1 MRRTTG
7 SMRVR
12 RVSVVTALLALAGLS
27 GIGAPAFAAEG
38 SIDHVERDSGSMQVL
53 FSFPGAGDVE
63 PDLGSLS
70 VSLDDKQLDAKA
82 ELAADAVDTV
92 RRTAILTIDVSNSM
106 RKQNRFEEAQQAA
119 KAFLDAAPE
128 DLYIGIVTF
137 ANDVTVAQAPSL
149 DRAASAQIIDGL
161 ELSKATHLYDGL
173 LQAVTTAGTEG
184 ARSLLLLSDG
194 RDTTSTDIDTVTQSI
209 DDSDVKV
216 DVVALSLPAEDRA
229 LLQQIADAGNGS
241 VVSADPKSLT
251 QVFSA
256 EADTLARQVLITAT
270 LPADNGVTEGT
281 LAVSV
286 DSGGEAYTDT
296 AFVTVS
302 APKSETPK
310 VDRTKLVPVQTTGF
324 EISKNLMLLG
334 IVGAGLGMLILLL
347 AVMGVFG
354 GRKDTS
360 VEDRI
365 SAYTRKGARK
375 LAASRAAQAEPQ
387 QGMTAQAVGIAEK
400 ALEGRE
406 GLTTALGTKLEAAG
420 MSIKPAEWLLTHAAI
435 AFMAGLVSLLI
446 SSGSILFT
454 LIGLFFGL
462 VLPWAYLSFK
472 RSRRLKAFKYG
483 LADTLQLMAG
493 SLSAGLSLAQ
503 SVDTVVREG
512 QEPISGEFRR
522 ALVEARLGV
531 EIEDAMDGVAKRME
545 SVDFEWVVMAIRIQR
560 EVGGNLSELLTNVA
574 ATIRE
579 REYLERQ
586 VQALSAEGRLS
597 VWILGGLPP
606 GFMAYLLVANPA
618 YLHPLIST
626 TIGYIALGT
635 MAVLLTVG
643 IFWMKKLVKVDV

>member
-12 RVSVVTALLALAGLS
+12 RVSVVAALLALVGLS

-53 FSFPGAGDVE
+53 FSLPGAGDVE

-173 LQAVTTAGTEG
+173 LQAVKTAGTEG

-286 DSGGEAYTDT
+286 DAGGEAYTDT

-302 APKSETPK
+302 APKGETPK

-334 IVGAGLGMLILLL
+334 VVGAGFGMLILLL

-354 GRKDTS
+354 GSKDTS

-375 LAASRAAQAEPQ
+375 LAATRAAQAEPQ
-387 QGMTAQAVGIAEK
+387 HGMTAQAVGIAEK

-406 GLTTALGTKLEAAG
+406 GLSTALGAKLEAAG

-454 LIGLFFGL
+454 LVGLFFGL
-462 VLPWAYLSFK
+462 FLPWAYLSLK
-472 RSRRLKAFKYG
+472 RSRRVKAFKYS

-512 QEPISGEFRR
+512 QEPIAGEFRR

-531 EIEDAMDGVAKRME
+531 EIEDAMDGVAQRME

-606 GFMAYLLVANPA
+606 GFMAYLLVANRS
-618 YLHPLIST
+618 YLEPLIST
-626 TIGYIALGT
+626 TIGYVLLGV
-635 MAVLLTVG
+635 MAVLLTAG
-643 IFWMKKLVKVDV
+643 ILWMKKLVKVDV

>member
-7 SMRVR
+7 PTRVR
-12 RVSVVTALLALAGLS
+12 RISVVAALLTLVGIS
-27 GIGAPAFAAEG
+27 GISAPAFAAEG

-53 FSFPGAGDVE
+53 FSLPGAGDAE
-63 PDLGSLS
+63 PDLGSLT

-92 RRTAILTIDVSNSM
+92 RRTAVLTIDVSNSM
-106 RKQNRFEEAQQAA
+106 RRENRFAEAQQAA
-119 KAFLDAAPE
+119 KAFLDAAPD

-137 ANDVTVAQAPSL
+137 ANDVTVAQSPSL
-149 DRAASAQIIDGL
+149 DRQASAQIIDGL

-173 LQAVTTAGTEG
+173 LQAVKTAGTEG

-216 DVVALSLPAEDRA
+216 DVVALSLPSKDRA

-270 LPADNGVTEGT
+270 LPEDNGVTEGT

-302 APKSETPK
+302 APKGETPK
-310 VDRTKLVPVQTTGF
+310 VDRTKLVPVQTTGVAV
-324 EISKNLMLLG
+324 SKNLMLLG
-334 IVGAGLGMLILLL
+334 IAGAGLGMLILLL
-347 AVMGVFG
+347 AVLGVFG

-375 LAASRAAQAEPQ
+375 LAATRAAQAEPQ

-406 GLTTALGTKLEAAG
+406 GITTALGAKLEAAG

-435 AFMAGLVSLLI
+435 AFLAGLISLLL

-454 LIGLFFGL
+454 LVGLFFGL
-462 VLPWAYLSFK
+462 FLPWAYLSFK
-472 RSRRLKAFKYG
+472 RSRRVKAFKYG

-503 SVDTVVREG
+503 SIDTVVREG
-512 QEPISGEFRR
+512 QEPIAGEFRR

-606 GFMAYLLVANPA
+606 GSWP
-618 YLHPLIST
+618 T
-626 TIGYIALGT
+626 
-635 MAVLLTVG
+635 
-643 IFWMKKLVKVDV
+643 

>member
-12 RVSVVTALLALAGLS
+12 RISVVAALLALVGLS

-53 FSFPGAGDVE
+53 FSLPGAGDVE

-70 VSLDDKQLDAKA
+70 VSLDDKPLDAKA
-82 ELAADAVDTV
+82 EVAADAVDTV

-286 DSGGEAYTDT
+286 DAGGEAYTDT

-302 APKSETPK
+302 APKGETPK

-334 IVGAGLGMLILLL
+334 IVGAGLGHAHP
-347 AVMGVFG
+347 AV
-354 GRKDTS
+354 GRDGR
-360 VEDRI
+360 VR
-365 SAYTRKGARK
+365 R
-375 LAASRAAQAEPQ
+375 Q
-387 QGMTAQAVGIAEK
+387 QGHVGRGPD
-400 ALEGRE
+400 LR
-406 GLTTALGTKLEAAG
+406 
-420 MSIKPAEWLLTHAAI
+420 
-435 AFMAGLVSLLI
+435 
-446 SSGSILFT
+446 
-454 LIGLFFGL
+454 
-462 VLPWAYLSFK
+462 
-472 RSRRLKAFKYG
+472 
-483 LADTLQLMAG
+483 
-493 SLSAGLSLAQ
+493 
-503 SVDTVVREG
+503 
-512 QEPISGEFRR
+512 
-522 ALVEARLGV
+522 
-531 EIEDAMDGVAKRME
+531 
-545 SVDFEWVVMAIRIQR
+545 
-560 EVGGNLSELLTNVA
+560 
-574 ATIRE
+574 
-579 REYLERQ
+579 
-586 VQALSAEGRLS
+586 
-597 VWILGGLPP
+597 
-606 GFMAYLLVANPA
+606 
-618 YLHPLIST
+618 LHPQGFPQARRESSRP
-626 TIGYIALGT
+626 G
-635 MAVLLTVG
+635 
-643 IFWMKKLVKVDV
+643 

>member
-1 MRRTTG
+1 M
-7 SMRVR
+7 
-12 RVSVVTALLALAGLS
+12 
-27 GIGAPAFAAEG
+27 
-38 SIDHVERDSGSMQVL
+38 
-53 FSFPGAGDVE
+53 
-63 PDLGSLS
+63 
-70 VSLDDKQLDAKA
+70 
-82 ELAADAVDTV
+82 
-92 RRTAILTIDVSNSM
+92 
-106 RKQNRFEEAQQAA
+106 
-119 KAFLDAAPE
+119 
-128 DLYIGIVTF
+128 
-137 ANDVTVAQAPSL
+137 
-149 DRAASAQIIDGL
+149 
-161 ELSKATHLYDGL
+161 
-173 LQAVTTAGTEG
+173 
-184 ARSLLLLSDG
+184 
-194 RDTTSTDIDTVTQSI
+194 
-209 DDSDVKV
+209 
-216 DVVALSLPAEDRA
+216 
-229 LLQQIADAGNGS
+229 
-241 VVSADPKSLT
+241 VSADPKSLT

-286 DSGGEAYTDT
+286 DAGGEAYTDT

-302 APKSETPK
+302 APKGETPK

-354 GRKDTS
+354 GSKDTS

-406 GLTTALGTKLEAAG
+406 GLTTALGAKLEAAG

-454 LIGLFFGL
+454 LVGLFFGL

-472 RSRRLKAFKYG
+472 RSRRVKAFKYS

-512 QEPISGEFRR
+512 QDPIAGEFRR

-531 EIEDAMDGVAKRME
+531 EIEDAMDGVAERME

-606 GFMAYLLVANPA
+606 GFMAYLLGSQ
-618 YLHPLIST
+618 PLLPRAI
-626 TIGYIALGT
+626 
-635 MAVLLTVG
+635 
-643 IFWMKKLVKVDV
+643 

>member
-7 SMRVR
+7 STRLR
-12 RVSVVTALLALAGLS
+12 RISVIAALLALVGVS
-27 GIGAPAFAAEG
+27 GISAPAFAAEG
-38 SIDHVERDSGSMQVL
+38 SIDHVERDAGSMQVL
-53 FSFPGAGDVE
+53 FSLPGAGDAE
-63 PDLGSLS
+63 PDLGSLT
-70 VSLDDKQLDAKA
+70 VSLDDKPLDAKA

-92 RRTAILTIDVSNSM
+92 RRTAVLTIDVSNSM
-106 RKQNRFEEAQQAA
+106 RRENRFEEAQQAA
-119 KAFLDAAPE
+119 KAFLDAAPD

-173 LQAVTTAGTEG
+173 LQAVKTAGTEG

-194 RDTTSTDIDTVTQSI
+194 RDTTDTDIETVTQSI

-216 DVVALSLPAEDRA
+216 DVVALSLPAKDQA

-270 LPADNGVTEGT
+270 LPEDNGVTEGT

-286 DSGGEAYTDT
+286 DAGGEAYTDT

-302 APKSETPK
+302 APKGETPK
-310 VDRTKLVPVQTTGF
+310 VDRTKLVPVQTTGLRDLQ
-324 EISKNLMLLG
+324 EPDAARHR
-334 IVGAGLGMLILLL
+334 GAGLGLLILLL
-347 AVMGVFG
+347 AVLGVFG
-354 GRKDTS
+354 GGKDTS

-406 GLTTALGTKLEAAG
+406 GLATALGAKLEAAG

-435 AFMAGLVSLLI
+435 AFLAGLISLLL

-454 LIGLFFGL
+454 LVGLFFGL
-462 VLPWAYLSFK
+462 FLPWVYLSFK
-472 RSRRLKAFKYG
+472 RSRRVKAFKYS

-512 QEPISGEFRR
+512 QDPIAGEFRR

-606 GFMAYLLVANPA
+606 GFMAYLLVANPS
-618 YLHPLIST
+618 YLQPLDQHHHRLRPARHD
-626 TIGYIALGT
+626 GRAC
-635 MAVLLTVG
+635 
-643 IFWMKKLVKVDV
+643 